1 MTLNQS
7 DIDYIVDLLI
17 KTKKSKDLEYL
28 DEAIEYL
35 QEFQDAPTFED
46 DE

>member
-1 MTLNQS
+1 MTMNQT
-7 DIDYIVDLLI
+7 DVDYIVDLLI
-17 KTKKSKDLEYL
+17 KTKKSKDLDYI

-35 QEFQDAPTFED
+35 QEFQDNPTFEE